1 MYQIDFQHPIHV
13 YFCGIGGISMSGLAE
28 ILKSKGFRVS
38 GSDRDESA
46 VTRHLR
52 DNGIPVYTPQKAEN
66 ITDDIDLVVF
76 TAAIHEDNPE
86 YIAVSEK
93 KIPFLSRAELLG
105 EMMKNYTLPVAIA
118 GTHGK
123 TTTTAMVSD
132 ILLQAEKLVEVV
144 PRKGTYARSIN
155 RSEVVDMYEL
165 RKLIEPAIIEKY
177 LTNIDLQKLE
187 ILDQKLKETLESEP
201 QDDRKFNELDI
212 AFHRFLAS
220 ASRCQR
226 IIATLEPALQESY
239 RVSMYNNLNGTSN
252 SLERTYQQHHD
263 VVSAIIAE
271 NRGRAKEAL
280 LVHLNASLFSS
291 LASLNT

>member
-1 MYQIDFQHPIHV
+1 MQGQTQKITAYSYLKEKLLNCEFKPGQ
-13 YFCGIGGISMSGLAE
+13 YLNEKE
-28 ILKSKGFRVS
+28 IVQSSCFGR
-38 GSDRDESA
+38 
-46 VTRHLR
+46 T
-52 DNGIPVYTPQKAEN
+52 PVREA
-66 ITDDIDLVVF
+66 L
-76 TAAIHEDNPE
+76 
-86 YIAVSEK
+86 
-93 KIPFLSRAELLG
+93 
-105 EMMKNYTLPVAIA
+105 
-118 GTHGK
+118 
-123 TTTTAMVSD
+123 